1 MLEMPHSQQLKPLT
15 VLSSGSFFGGQMINL
30 QPKKN
35 HTRAYVTQQ
44 SMTQVLKAFD
54 CVPSVLPNAVV
65 RSASPYDLRI
75 EAPGVLITVMLQA
88 AQGGTRLITKFKSCA
103 QSAWRRIME
112 FIHASVQVRSADA
125 NSRIVLSAPAAGRVS
140 RSVGEVVKSFVHDA
154 SKLVRFAP
162 KALRQAEDSG
172 FRHPEQ
178 VTQALNALATAAGLL
193 NAGVPSG
200 LMIRDLYQ
208 LKAGLRGYR
217 PRLSDTQLTAYR
229 NDYVAVYDGEEFVGE
244 MHVTIG
250 VGGEADCLSIHW
262 AYCPKRRLII
272 ITRCGTHGRSARS

>member
-1 MLEMPHSQQLKPLT
+1 MPDNQQLRLLT
-15 VLSSGSFFGGQMINL
+15 DPPSDRFFGGQMSTL

-35 HTRAYVTQQ
+35 HTRSYVTQQ
-44 SMTQVLKAFD
+44 PMTQVLKAFD
-54 CVPSVLPNAVV
+54 CVPSVIPNAVV

-88 AQGGTRLITKFKSCA
+88 AQGGTRLVTKFKSCA

-125 NSRIVLSAPAAGRVS
+125 NARIISSAPAARRAA
-140 RSVGEVVKSFVHDA
+140 RSVGEVVESFVHDA
-154 SKLVRFAP
+154 SKPVRFAP
-162 KALRQAEDSG
+162 KAFRQAEDSG

-178 VTQALNALATAAGLL
+178 VAQALNALATAAGLL
-193 NAGVPSG
+193 NAGVFPG
-200 LMIRDLYQ
+200 ETLREVYQ
-208 LKAGLRGYR
+208 VKAGLRGYR

-229 NDYVAVYDGEEFVGE
+229 DDYVAIYDGEEFVGE

-250 VGGEADCLSIHW
+250 RGGEADCLSIHW

>member
-1 MLEMPHSQQLKPLT
+1 MSTH
-15 VLSSGSFFGGQMINL
+15 

-44 SMTQVLKAFD
+44 PMMQVIKAFD

-103 QSAWRRIME
+103 QSAWRKIME
-112 FIHASVQVRSADA
+112 FIHASIQVRSADA
-125 NSRIVLSAPAAGRVS
+125 NTRVVFSAPSAPRTS
-140 RSVGEVVKSFVHDA
+140 HTVGEVVISFMHEA
-154 SKLVRFAP
+154 SKPIAFAP
-162 KALRQAEDSG
+162 KALRQAEDCG
-172 FRHPEQ
+172 FRHPGHVAQ
-178 VTQALNALATAAGLL
+178 TLHSLAVAAGIL

-200 LMIRDLYQ
+200 VMLRDVYKLM
-208 LKAGLRGYR
+208 AGLRGYR

-229 NDYVAVYDGEEFVGE
+229 DDYVAIYDGEEFVGE

-250 VGGEADCLSIHW
+250 VGGEADCMSIHW
-262 AYCPKRRLII
+262 AYCPKRRVIV

>member
-1 MLEMPHSQQLKPLT
+1 MPEYQRLRLLT
-15 VLSSGSFFGGQMINL
+15 GVPSACFFGGLMSTL

-44 SMTQVLKAFD
+44 PMMQVIKAFD

-103 QSAWRRIME
+103 QSAWRKIME
-112 FIHASVQVRSADA
+112 FIHASIQVRSADA
-125 NSRIVLSAPAAGRVS
+125 NTRVVFSAPSAPRTS
-140 RSVGEVVKSFVHDA
+140 HTVGEVVISFMHEA
-154 SKLVRFAP
+154 SKPIAFAP
-162 KALRQAEDSG
+162 KAIRQAEDCG
-172 FRHPEQ
+172 FRHPGHVAQ
-178 VTQALNALATAAGLL
+178 TLHSLAVAAGIL

-200 LMIRDLYQ
+200 VMLRDVYK

-229 NDYVAVYDGEEFVGE
+229 DDYVAIYDGEEFVGE

-250 VGGEADCLSIHW
+250 VGGVADCFSIHW
-262 AYCPKRRLII
+262 AYCPKRRVIV

>member
-1 MLEMPHSQQLKPLT
+1 MPDYQQLRLLT
-15 VLSSGSFFGGQMINL
+15 DPPSGRFFGGQMSTL

-35 HTRAYVTQQ
+35 HTRAYVTKQ

-75 EAPGVLITVMLQA
+75 EAPGVLITVMIQA
-88 AQGGTRLITKFKSCA
+88 AQGGTRLVTKFKSCA

-125 NSRIVLSAPAAGRVS
+125 NHRIISSAPAACRVS
-140 RSVGEVVKSFVHDA
+140 RRIGEVVKSFVHDA
-154 SKLVRFAP
+154 SKPLRFAP

-178 VTQALNALATAAGLL
+178 VAQALNGLVTAAGLL

-200 LMIRDLYQ
+200 DTLREVYQ
-208 LKAGLRGYR
+208 VKAGLRGYR

-229 NDYVAVYDGEEFVGE
+229 DDYVAIYDVEEFVGE

-250 VGGEADCLSIHW
+250 RGGEADCLSIHW